1 MLLSLQ
7 QATLLVA
14 LHDFFLAL
22 RIRVR
27 HFVVGLKAI
36 VVVVV
41 TVTVVVVVA
50 VSVSVAVSV
59 VVVVG

>member
-1 MLLSLQ
+1 M
-7 QATLLVA
+7 LVA

-41 TVTVVVVVA
+41 TFVVVVVA
-50 VSVSVAVSV
+50 VSVAV